1 LIGSPTD
8 PRMRSDLRLVR
19 LTGSSPSRISDRIAV
34 GAV

>member
-8 PRMRSDLRLVR
+8 PIRRSDLREELV
-19 LTGSSPSRISDRIAV
+19 TKSSPAPISARRAV